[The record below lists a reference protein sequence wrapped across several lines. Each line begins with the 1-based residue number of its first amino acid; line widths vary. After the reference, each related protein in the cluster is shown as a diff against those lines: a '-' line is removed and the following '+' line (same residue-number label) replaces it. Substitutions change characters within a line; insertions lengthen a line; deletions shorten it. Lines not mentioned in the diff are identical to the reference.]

1 MDVINKIEIKKE
13 NLEPIKEIVN
23 NNSEHEV
30 NNNEIEEETETEN
43 GPKENPFL
51 KNFQLRKTNSI
62 YW

>member
-30 NNNEIEEETETEN
+30 NNNEAEEETEN